1 MTKWVTVSIRSDLAN
16 RVKRVVNSGIGY
28 RSLSDFVSEAVRLR
42 LEQIEA
48 VLVRTKPTPV
58 GRGGGDVAANGPTR
72 GDEPNPSVEGKEE
85 R

>member
-42 LEQIEA
+42 LEEIENH
-48 VLVRTKPTPV
+48 LGRTYPPV
-58 GRGGGDVAANGPTR
+58 VARGRGDEVGKRADL
-72 GDEPNPSVEGKEE
+72 GDEPNPSVEGEE
-85 R
+85 EG